1 MRTRARIQTAA
12 DVKNL
17 TSTSDHCNEFNWP
30 PPPYRNLQ
38 VCQYMSTAA
47 QAAAAAPSV
56 ADDNSRASFIFIY
69 GATGANASKVNGL
82 FAATQERGQDGRV
95 IYAKRGFSG
104 HSLCIEHYKDD
115 ADWQVKPVS
124 GNRQGSCW
132 AYVEGGCALE
142 VCTSRIWNMLDGNV
156 FCEQPDI
163 RMVTGAIAETAVSC
177 RCSCNVAPFFA
188 SWTSFLHA
196 AVCWQLQSCV
206 TCSTNSRVQPVSLAL
221 ARSAVV
227 SARLTAC
234 IACLALTL
242 HHAVLRLPV
251 SATCSR
257 VPSNGT
263 LVSSR

>member
-1 MRTRARIQTAA
+1 
-12 DVKNL
+12 
-17 TSTSDHCNEFNWP
+17 
-30 PPPYRNLQ
+30 
-38 VCQYMSTAA
+38 MSTAA
-47 QAAAAAPSV
+47 QAVAAAPSV
-56 ADDNSRASFIFIY
+56 ADDNSRASFVFIY

-115 ADWQVKPVS
+115 GDWQVKPVS

-142 VCTSRIWNMLDGNV
+142 ACTSRLWNMLDGNL

-163 RMVTGAIAETAVSC
+163 RMVTGAIAESAVSC
-177 RCSCNVAPFFA
+177 RCNCNVAAFFA
-188 SWTSFLHA
+188 KLDLFFACSSLLAT
-196 AVCWQLQSCV
+196 CV
-206 TCSTNSRVQPVSLAL
+206 TCSTDSRVQPVSLAL

-227 SARLTAC
+227 SARLNACFAC
-234 IACLALTL
+234 IAAALTL
-242 HHAVLRLPV
+242 HHAVLRLLV

>member
-1 MRTRARIQTAA
+1 
-12 DVKNL
+12 
-17 TSTSDHCNEFNWP
+17 
-30 PPPYRNLQ
+30 
-38 VCQYMSTAA
+38 MSTAA

-82 FAATQERGQDGRV
+82 FAATRERGQDGRV

-115 ADWQVKPVS
+115 GDWQVKPVS
-124 GNRQGSCW
+124 SNRQGSCW

-142 VCTSRIWNMLDGNV
+142 ACTSRLWNMLDGNL

-188 SWTSFLHA
+188 SCTSFLHA
-196 AVCWQLQSCV
+196 AVCWQLASHAQLI
-206 TCSTNSRVQPVSLAL
+206 RVFSPFHWRSLGQPL
-221 ARSAVV
+221 
-227 SARLTAC
+227 
-234 IACLALTL
+234 
-242 HHAVLRLPV
+242 
-251 SATCSR
+251 
-257 VPSNGT
+257 
-263 LVSSR
+263 